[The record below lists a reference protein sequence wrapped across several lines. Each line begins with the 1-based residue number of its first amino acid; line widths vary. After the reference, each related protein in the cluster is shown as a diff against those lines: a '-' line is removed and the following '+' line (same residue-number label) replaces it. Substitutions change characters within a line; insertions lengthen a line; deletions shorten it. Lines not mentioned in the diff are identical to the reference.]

1 VKVEPADRRQTA
13 LVWSIGLHLLL
24 VGAVAAT
31 YLWMG
36 QAKPDLQP
44 LAIEA
49 VVVTTTPTA
58 VAADRDRSAER
69 DEQAKAEAQ
78 QRARE
83 SAKAAEAEAEAARAA
98 EIAAKEAAKAQ
109 EEAAATAAA
118 NAKAQAEAEA
128 QLKAKALTEAK
139 AKKDAEL
146 AAEKAAK
153 DAEKAAKASADREA
167 DLKAQI
173 AAEEKLAAAR
183 TSSLMSLYVGQI
195 TARIERAWIR
205 PAGAAVGLECEVRV
219 TQVPGGAVTA
229 VQIARCNGDESV
241 RQSIEAAVFRAS
253 PLPSPP
259 SPDLFERILVVTFRP
274 RD

>member
-1 VKVEPADRRQTA
+1 VKERQAERRQTA
-13 LVWSIGLHLLL
+13 VAWSIGLHLLL
-24 VGAVAAT
+24 VGAIAVA
-31 YLWMG
+31 YFWMR
-36 QAKPDLQP
+36 QAKSDLQP

-49 VVVTTTPTA
+49 VVVTTQA
-58 VAADRDRSAER
+58 NVAPERDRSAER
-69 DEQAKAEAQ
+69 DAQAKAEAEQ
-78 QRARE
+78 QAKD
-83 SAKAAEAEAEAARAA
+83 SANAEAEAARAA
-98 EIAAKEAAKAQ
+98 ELAARDKAKA
-109 EEAAATAAA
+109 EEDAAATAAA
-118 NAKAQAEAEA
+118 NAKVQAEAEA
-128 QLKAKALTEAK
+128 QLKVKALAETK

-153 DAEKAAKASADREA
+153 DAEQAAKATADREA

-183 TSSLMSLYVGQI
+183 TSSLMSLYIGQI